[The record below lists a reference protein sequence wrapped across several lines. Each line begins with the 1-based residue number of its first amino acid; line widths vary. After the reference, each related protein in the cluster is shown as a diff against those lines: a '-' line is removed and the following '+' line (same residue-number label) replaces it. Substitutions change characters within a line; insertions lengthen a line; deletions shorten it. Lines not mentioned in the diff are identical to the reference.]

1 MALFGSKKS
10 RSEKMLEDVDEYI
23 RTANELLKKGDI
35 EGANS
40 SFRRGRILLQ
50 KFDTS
55 DMPLETANRYT
66 RIAYGIME
74 TGDDEI
80 AMECAD
86 KALELNEEE
95 IDAYLV
101 KGAIYLKRT
110 RMYNQAIL
118 AFNDALKI
126 NPRHEKALELKAGA
140 LEKRK
145 QYKKAYLLYKQ
156 LAETSDNPEKYQ
168 AKMDAIKKRMK
179 LKRAGERSGEEKKDV
194 KISMKGPPGAK
205 KITIP
210 EEPGKESKMELKA
223 EEEIIA
229 LASEKTPPKTE
240 AITSEAEEMPVPKRE
255 LPAEK
260 ETISEGPKMVDD
272 VLNDVLETVG
282 APEATPREM
291 TEPAA
296 EEVITE
302 ALEEIVTEVPEPVPE
317 EAGGVGE
324 VTPPPEPETEE
335 ITPALEEVPI
345 QEQEMPA
352 GAEVG
357 EKGPEIPEEEAM
369 AGPEMSAEAPEAEAT
384 EPEEAGEEAIDID
397 VEAVRKEAN
406 AAFEDD
412 DYEKAEGLY
421 EQMAMAGENDIDL
434 YYNLGVC
441 YYSNGRIEDAVE
453 VFDAILDADLDDT
466 DSWLTKGAAH
476 FALKQYDKAIE
487 SFNNVLKRNV
497 NEDAAWY
504 YKACSEA
511 LRGNAKLALIFL
523 ERAVSMDENYREI
536 AADDESFASLKD
548 GPKFKQIV
556 GQA

>member
-23 RTANELLKKGDI
+23 RTANELLKNGDI

-80 AMECAD
+80 AMECAER
-86 KALELNEEE
+86 ALELNEKE

-118 AFNDALKI
+118 TFNDALKI
-126 NPRHEKALELKAGA
+126 NPKHEKALELKAGA

-156 LAETSDNPEKYQ
+156 LAEISDNPEKYR
-168 AKMDAIKKRMK
+168 ARMDAIKKRMK

-194 KISMKGPPGAK
+194 KVSMKGSIGAK
-205 KITIP
+205 KAVKP
-210 EEPGKESKMELKA
+210 EV
-223 EEEIIA
+223 
-229 LASEKTPPKTE
+229 T
-240 AITSEAEEMPVPKRE
+240 
-255 LPAEK
+255 LPAPE
-260 ETISEGPKMVDD
+260 SPKVDK
-272 VLNDVLETVG
+272 VLSDVLESVG
-282 APEATPREM
+282 APEPVWESP
-291 TEPAA
+291 EVAA
-296 EEVITE
+296 EEVVTPPSSENPTE
-302 ALEEIVTEVPEPVPE
+302 IPEAVSTEISGTEEL
-317 EAGGVGE
+317 
-324 VTPPPEPETEE
+324 PPPEPETEE
-335 ITPALEEVPI
+335 TGPEPEPQAEEI
-345 QEQEMPA
+345 STQEQEIPA
-352 GAEVG
+352 EAELV
-357 EKGPEIPEEEAM
+357 EEAPEIPEPKA
-369 AGPEMSAEAPEAEAT
+369 APEPEITEEPKAVPESAAE
-384 EPEEAGEEAIDID
+384 EMPPEEEEAIEID
-397 VEAVRKEAN
+397 VEEVRKQAN
-406 AAFEDD
+406 AAFEEDN
-412 DYEKAEGLY
+412 YEKAEELY
-421 EQMAMAGENDIDL
+421 EQLAVAGENDIDL

-441 YYSNGRIEDAVE
+441 YYSNGRVADAVE
-453 VFDAILDADLDDT
+453 VFDAILDADPDDV

-476 FALKQYDKAIE
+476 FALKQYDKAID
-487 SFNNVLKRNV
+487 SFNNVLKRNA

-504 YKACSEA
+504 YKSCSEV
-511 LRGNAKLALIFL
+511 LRGNAKLALTFL
-523 ERAVSMDENYREI
+523 ERAVSLDENYREI
-536 AADDESFASLKD
+536 AADDESFASLKED
-548 GPKFKQIV
+548 PKFKQIV